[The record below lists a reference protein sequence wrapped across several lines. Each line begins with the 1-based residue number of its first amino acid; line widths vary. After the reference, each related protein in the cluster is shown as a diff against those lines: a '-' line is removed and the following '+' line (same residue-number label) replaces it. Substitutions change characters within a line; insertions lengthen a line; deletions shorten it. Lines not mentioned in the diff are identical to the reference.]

1 MNYEEIKTCHSV
13 SAAKKAAW
21 HTSVLFT
28 RTPISTFSAYCSLK
42 TIGAIST
49 KFIYVVQLIYTTSQ
63 TKFENNSPCSLF
75 ASNTYL
81 KSDFI
86 CIFLLCTKCTC

>member
-1 MNYEEIKTCHSV
+1 MNYEEIKTRHSV
-13 SAAKKAAW
+13 SVAKKAAW
-21 HTSVLFT
+21 YTSV
-28 RTPISTFSAYCSLK
+28 SSLK

-63 TKFENNSPCSLF
+63 TKFENNSPHSLF

-86 CIFLLCTKCTC
+86 CIFLLSTKCTR